1 VGTYKQAECCFYD
14 TEEIDNTEVWDTLNL
29 YHLYMKGC
37 ITNMNTKDVRKVTI
51 IGTGFVGSTTAYTL
65 MTSGLFSEMVLID
78 LNETKAKG
86 EVMDLNHGMPFAMPV
101 KIYQGSYEDSR
112 GSDIIIIAAGAN
124 QKEGETRLDL
134 VYKNTKIFKS
144 IVSQI
149 VKYNTPDETI
159 ILVVTNPVD
168 ILTYVVS
175 KISGWPVGKV
185 IGSGT
190 VLDTARFRYLIGE
203 HVGVDT
209 RNIHGYIIG
218 EHGDTELPIWSL
230 TTIAG
235 IKMEKYCDMC
245 QCCTGGQKRQEIFN
259 NVKNAAYEI
268 INAKGATYYA
278 VALAVKRITEAIM
291 RDEFS
296 ILTVSSLL
304 QGQYNITD
312 VCLSVPT
319 VVDRNG
325 INRILEIPLN
335 SEEEAMLQRSAD
347 TLKKIQDKLNL
358 EL

>member
-1 VGTYKQAECCFYD
+1 
-14 TEEIDNTEVWDTLNL
+14 
-29 YHLYMKGC
+29 MK
-37 ITNMNTKDVRKVTI
+37 TKDIHKVSI

-65 MTSGLFSEMVLID
+65 MSSGLFSEMVLID
-78 LNETKAKG
+78 LNEKKAKG
-86 EVMDLNHGMPFAMPV
+86 EVMDLNHGMPFAVPV
-101 KIYQGSYEDSR
+101 KIYQGSYEDTK

-134 VYKNTKIFKS
+134 VYKNTEIFKS

-149 VKYNTPDETI
+149 VKYNSPDETI

-168 ILTYVVS
+168 ILTYVVT
-175 KISGWPVGKV
+175 KISGWPIGKV

-209 RNIHGYIIG
+209 RNVHGYIIG
-218 EHGDTELPIWSL
+218 EHGDTELPVWSL

-245 QCCTGGQKRQEIFN
+245 NCCSGGQKRKEIFN

-268 INAKGATYYA
+268 ISAKGATYYA
-278 VALAVKRITEAIM
+278 VALAVKRITEAVM

-304 QGQYNITD
+304 QGQYNIYD

-325 INRILEIPLN
+325 VNRILEIPLS
-335 SEEEAMLQRSAD
+335 SEEESMLRHSAD
-347 TLKKIQDKLNL
+347 TLKEIQNKLDL
-358 EL
+358 QISG